1 MAPAEDHFFN
11 VYRLV
16 RARELTAARL
26 EVLRESLAEIMGDAD
41 VKSIAMAAEDVTAA
55 VYQYGIGMM
64 FAHVFSLV
72 EILFFGR
79 VGGSNFA
86 EYNKLTD
93 NSDTTT
99 GAKLRNLAVTMSHVQ
114 CVTDGGV

>member
-26 EVLRESLAEIMGDAD
+26 EVLRESLAEIMCDAN

-55 VYQYGIGMM
+55 VY
-64 FAHVFSLV
+64 
-72 EILFFGR
+72 
-79 VGGSNFA
+79 
-86 EYNKLTD
+86 
-93 NSDTTT
+93 
-99 GAKLRNLAVTMSHVQ
+99 
-114 CVTDGGV
+114 